1 MQDRIVEFAGLLRR
15 SGVRVS
21 TAETLDALRAVH
33 LSGLSDRGFFKSALR
48 ASMVK
53 RTTDLPVY
61 EELFDLFFSGVGD
74 LVRANAPVPSA
85 DASSGEL
92 TEDELRALLERLAEL
107 LRSGDLEL
115 SDLAEA
121 LAMQD
126 AGELERILR
135 ELMESGKLPRTETNY
150 VPPGASKQMLDMLGA
165 ADVAGEFQRILDL
178 AREQGADDAEI
189 DRLRRYLE
197 KRTKALAEMLKG
209 LLRLDREQEH
219 RAEERQKDRERLL
232 DKSFY
237 YLSPTEIKLMREAVA
252 ALARKLKNAMA
263 VRNRHAK
270 RGRLDVKETIRRSM
284 EFGGVPFRIRFED
297 KRRERP
303 QVIVMCDVSDS
314 VRNVSRF
321 MLQFVHS
328 LQDLYS
334 RVRSYVFVADIA
346 EVTRLFKDNDIQS
359 AIHKAIN
366 GDVVNVYA
374 HSDFGKAFTQ
384 FQRNHIEAVDSRTTV
399 IILGDARNNYNAA
412 QEWTLRDLRERA
424 KQVIWLNPE
433 NRSTWGFGDSE
444 MNVYG
449 KHCDFVEE
457 CRNLRQL
464 YKVVDILIAG

>member
-1 MQDRIVEFAGLLRR
+1 MQDRIIEFAGMLRR

-33 LSGLSDRGFFKSALR
+33 LSGLADRGFFKSALR
-48 ASMVK
+48 ASMIK

-61 EELFDLFFSGVGD
+61 DELFELFFSGVGD
-74 LVRANAPVPSA
+74 LVRANASAAGPVTEG
-85 DASSGEL
+85 DL
-92 TEDELRALLERLAEL
+92 TDEELRALLERLEEL
-107 LRSGDLEL
+107 LRSGQLEL
-115 SDLAEA
+115 SELARA

-126 AGELERILR
+126 SGELERLLR
-135 ELMESGKLPRTETNY
+135 ELMESGQMPRTETNY
-150 VPPGASKQMLDMLGA
+150 VPPAATKQMVQMLGA
-165 ADVAGEFQRILDL
+165 PDVTAEFDRILEL
-178 AREQGADDAEI
+178 AREQGADEAELEK
-189 DRLRRYLE
+189 LRRYLE
-197 KRTKALAEMLKG
+197 KRAKALSEMLKG
-209 LLRLDREQEH
+209 LLRLDKEQEH

-232 DKSFY
+232 EKSFY
-237 YLSPTEIKLMREAVA
+237 YLSPTEIRLMREAVA
-252 ALARKLKNAMA
+252 ALARKLRNAMA
-263 VRNRHAK
+263 VRNRHTR
-270 RGRLDVKETIRRSM
+270 RGRLDVKETLRRSM
-284 EFGGVPFRIRFED
+284 EFGGVPFRIRWED

-303 QVIVMCDVSDS
+303 QVIVLCDVSDS

-384 FQRNHIEAVDSRTTV
+384 FRRNHIEAVDSHTTV

-412 QEWTLRDLRERA
+412 QEWTLRDLHERA

-444 MNVYG
+444 MGLYA
-449 KHCDFVEE
+449 KHCDYVEE

-464 YKVVDILIAG
+464 YKVVDILING